1 MQSQNRL
8 ARIAGVA
15 LLLICTSG
23 LLSNNLIIAGDA
35 IATARNIV
43 EHERR
48 FRTGIFGEFL
58 MLNGDIVLAVALYR
72 LLAPIAPGL
81 ALAATIWRLANAVLL
96 SFGVVAE
103 LVAIDVVTDT
113 HYATS
118 LGPAQTSAV
127 MRTLLDFHGTAMAT
141 GLILFGLGAG
151 LHAWLFWVSRYI
163 PRPLAGAYLIVAA
176 AIFVSCS
183 LLIIFPEIVG
193 VVDPWIIAPD
203 FLVELIV
210 ALWLVV
216 KGITARWDELVI

>member
-1 MQSQNRL
+1 MKSQNCL

-15 LLLICTSG
+15 LLLICASG
-23 LLSNNLIIAGDA
+23 LLSNNFIIAGDA

-43 EHERR
+43 DHERW
-48 FRTGIFGEFL
+48 FRTSIFGEFI

-103 LVAIDVVTDT
+103 LVAIDVVIDT
-113 HYATS
+113 HYA
-118 LGPAQTSAV
+118 LGPQQTSAV
-127 MRTLLDFHGTAMAT
+127 MRALLDIHGTAMST

-183 LLIIFPEIVG
+183 LLIIFPQIVG

-216 KGITARWDELVI
+216 KGITARSDALKI